1 MNLRGQR
8 LLPLLVLLLCLVA
21 AGCTGEEKRPPPQQ
35 PARPKAKPVSVLW
48 STELP
53 VSALESSSVRS
64 SRLREVQGILSELG
78 AKRTAKGIVITLPE
92 VVLFDFDKSDI
103 RPDARPVLAKIAKV
117 VAYYAGAPVRIEGHT
132 DAVGTP
138 AYNQDLSN
146 RRANAVKDWLTTQEG
161 VPAGRLQASGLG
173 ETRPVAPNQNP
184 DGTDNPAGRQQNR
197 RVEVVILTS

>member
-1 MNLRGQR
+1 MTRGR
-8 LLPLLVLLLCLVA
+8 RLPLLALLLCLVV
-21 AGCTGEEKRPPPQQ
+21 AGCTGEQERPQQ

-48 STELP
+48 STDLP
-53 VSALESSSVRS
+53 VSALESSSVGG

-92 VVLFDFDKSDI
+92 VVLFDFDKADI
-103 RPDARPVLAKIAKV
+103 RPDGRPVLAKIAKV

-146 RRANAVKDWLTTQEG
+146 RRANAVKDWLVTQEG
-161 VPAGRLQASGLG
+161 VAAGRLQASGLG

-184 DGTDNPAGRQQNR
+184 DGSDNPAGRQQNR
-197 RVEVVILTS
+197 RVEVVILTR

>member
-1 MNLRGQR
+1 
-8 LLPLLVLLLCLVA
+8 
-21 AGCTGEEKRPPPQQ
+21 
-35 PARPKAKPVSVLW
+35 VLW

-53 VSALESSSVRS
+53 VSALESSSVGG

-103 RPDARPVLAKIAKV
+103 RPDARPILAKIAKV

-138 AYNQDLSN
+138 AYNQDLST
-146 RRANAVKDWLTTQEG
+146 RRANAVKGWLTTQEG
-161 VPAGRLQASGLG
+161 VAAGRLQASGLG

-184 DGTDNPAGRQQNR
+184 DGSDNPAGRQQNR
-197 RVEVVILTS
+197 RVEVVILTR

>member
-1 MNLRGQR
+1 MSLRGR
-8 LLPLLVLLLCLVA
+8 RLPLLVLLLCLVA
-21 AGCTGEEKRPPPQQ
+21 AACTGDEERPQQQ

-48 STELP
+48 STDLP
-53 VSALESSSVRS
+53 VSALESSGVRG

-92 VVLFDFDKSDI
+92 VVLFDFDKADI
-103 RPDARPVLAKIAKV
+103 RPDARPILAKIAKV
-117 VAYYAGAPVRIEGHT
+117 IAYYAGAPVRIEGHT

-161 VPAGRLQASGLG
+161 VAAGRLQASGLG

-184 DGTDNPAGRQQNR
+184 DGSDNPAGRQQNR
-197 RVEVVILTS
+197 RVEVVILTG